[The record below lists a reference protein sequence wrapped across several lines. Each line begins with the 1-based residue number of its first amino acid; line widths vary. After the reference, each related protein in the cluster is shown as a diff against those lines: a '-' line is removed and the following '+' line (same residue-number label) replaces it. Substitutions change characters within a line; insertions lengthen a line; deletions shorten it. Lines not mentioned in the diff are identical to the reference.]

1 MTLPDG
7 LYDQLLTEALRDA
20 VTRTTDERAHSLQ
33 PLTAEDAPER
43 LADALAAQLA
53 HSGNRPG
60 LPLALHRGQ
69 GLALAADRAVP

>member
-20 VTRTTDERAHSLQ
+20 IDRTTDERARSLE

-43 LADALAAQLA
+43 LADALAAQSL
-53 HSGNRPG
+53 
-60 LPLALHRGQ
+60 
-69 GLALAADRAVP
+69 